1 MLITFLGDTYLT
13 TYYENNDVNLNTVWQ
28 DALGEISKSVS
39 AMSFDVWIKTLEIV
53 DLKGN
58 TLVLATTSSSGKQT
72 LTKNFKDIIVSALNK
87 VHSAVVDVEFV
98 VLSEPQE
105 ETPKIELAST
115 PTITK
120 PVSNAFVFNPKYT
133 FDTFVIGPSNQF
145 VTAAAKSVAEN
156 PGASFNPLFIYG
168 GVGLGKTH
176 LLHAIGN
183 YITETKPKLNVVY
196 VTIEKFMNELIES
209 IQNNK
214 RGANSD
220 FRAKYRTADV
230 LIVDDI
236 QFIIGKNA
244 VQEEFFHTFNEL
256 HERGKQIII
265 SSDRPISDINPLE
278 ERLRSRLG
286 WGLPAD
292 IGYPELETRIAILNK
307 KAYLERYNVAR
318 EVINFI
324 AEAVTTNVREME
336 GYLTR
341 TVYYA
346 KMLGQSVVTMETA
359 REALKDIATQS
370 EETIDAGRI
379 IDCVCKFYN
388 LKKEELL
395 ARKRTKEIAQA
406 RQIAMYLITELLS
419 MPLAAIGNIFGKDHT
434 TVIYAKSKISEDM
447 VKNKRLAVEINDMKQ
462 MLKGK

>member
-1 MLITFLGDTYLT
+1 MT
-13 TYYENNDVNLNTVWQ
+13 TYYENIEVNLNKIWQ
-28 DALGEISKSVS
+28 DALEEISKQVS
-39 AMSFDVWIKTLEIV
+39 IVSFDVWIKTLEV
-53 DLKGN
+53 TDLKGN
-58 TLVLATTSSSGKQT
+58 TLVLSTPSTSGKQA
-72 LTKNFKDIIVSALNK
+72 LTKNYKDIIVASVNK
-87 VHSAVVDVEFV
+87 VHPAIIDVEFV
-98 VLSEPQE
+98 VLNQSTEEENVPQ
-105 ETPKIELAST
+105 P
-115 PTITK
+115 
-120 PVSNAFVFNPKYT
+120 PVIKTQVQSSNVSFNPKYT
-133 FDTFVIGPSNQF
+133 FDTFVVGPSNQF

-156 PGASFNPLFIYG
+156 PGLSFNPLFIYG

-183 YITETKPKLNVVY
+183 YITETKPHLNVVY
-196 VTIEKFMNELIES
+196 VTIENFMNELIES

-214 RGANSD
+214 RGASGSNTN
-220 FRAKYRTADV
+220 FRTKYRTADV

-236 QFIIGKNA
+236 QFISNRTGT
-244 VQEEFFHTFNEL
+244 QEEFFHTFNEL
-256 HERGKQIII
+256 HEHGKQIII

-307 KAYLERYNVAR
+307 KAYLERFNVSR
-318 EVINFI
+318 EVINYI
-324 AEAVTTNVREME
+324 AESVTTNVRTME

-341 TVYYA
+341 AVFYA

-359 REALKDIATQS
+359 REALKDVAVQS
-370 EETIDAGRI
+370 EETIDAGKI
-379 IDCVCKFYN
+379 IDVVCKFYN

-406 RQIAMYLITELLS
+406 RQISMFIMTELLS
-419 MPLAAIGNIFGKDHT
+419 MPLDAIGSIFGKNHA
-434 TVIYAKSKISEDM
+434 TVIYARDKIKEDMSKSK
-447 VKNKRLAVEINDMKQ
+447 KLAIEINDMKQ

>member
-1 MLITFLGDTYLT
+1 MNTE
-13 TYYENNDVNLNTVWQ
+13 YENNIEVNLNKVWQ
-28 DALGEISKSVS
+28 NALEEISKNVS
-39 AMSFDVWIKTLEIV
+39 IISFDVWIKTLEVV

-58 TLVLATTSSSGKQT
+58 TLVLATTSTSGKQT
-72 LTKNFKDIIVSALNK
+72 LTKNYKDIIVSCVNK
-87 VHSAVVDVEFV
+87 VHSTIIDVEFI
-98 VLSEPQE
+98 VLNQPSE
-105 ETPKIELAST
+105 ETVAAPVAPIIKPK
-115 PTITK
+115 TINT
-120 PVSNAFVFNPKYT
+120 SFSFNPKYT
-133 FDTFVIGPSNQF
+133 FENFVIGPSNQF
-145 VTAAAKSVAEN
+145 VTAAAKSVAQN

-183 YITETKPKLNVVY
+183 YILDTKPNLQVVY

-220 FRAKYRTADV
+220 FRSKYRSADV

-307 KAYLERYNVAR
+307 KAYLERYNVSR
-318 EVINFI
+318 EVITYI
-324 AEAVTTNVREME
+324 AEAETTNVRVME

-341 TVYYA
+341 AVYYA
-346 KMLGQSVVTMETA
+346 KVLGQSVVTMETA
-359 REALKDIATQS
+359 REALKDIAVQN

-379 IDCVCKFYN
+379 IDVVCKFYN

-395 ARKRTKEIAQA
+395 ARKRTKEVALA

-419 MPLAAIGNIFGKDHT
+419 MPLQAVGNIFGKDHA
-434 TVIYAKSKISEDM
+434 TVIYAKKTISDEM
-447 VKNKRLAVEINDMKQ
+447 SQNKKLAVEINDMKQ